1 MTPESPPMMNME
13 MKPREKSR
21 GVANRMDPPQRVP
34 IQLKIFTPV
43 GTAMSSVAMEKAE
56 PATDPMPTEN
66 MCWLNTPKPK
76 KPTMIPEKKTTG
88 ATKSAGRDSVGHNK

>member
-21 GVANRMDPPQRVP
+21 GVANRMDPPQRGP

-56 PATDPMPTEN
+56 SATGPMPTEN
-66 MCWLNTPKPK
+66 MWGLHTPKPTT
-76 KPTMIPEKKTTG
+76 PTVISEQLSTG
-88 ATKSAGRDSVGHNK
+88 APQSARGAYYG